1 MTPMLLQYF
10 RVKEENPDC
19 LLFFRVGDFFEMYGE
34 DACTSSRELEI
45 TLTSK
50 DAGEGNKIEMAGVP
64 FFAVDQYLHTLVS
77 KGYRV
82 AVCDQVEDAKK
93 AKGLVKREVVR
104 IVSSGTVTDPSVLD
118 KASNNY
124 LCAVR
129 WRNCQC
135 VLGLCDISTGEFF
148 VSETKAEDLSIIKE
162 ELEHFRPSEVL
173 LDVTLAETDVADYL
187 ESQKIIYRLIG
198 QFPDLNSSAE
208 LIKTCFNLKTLDSLE
223 ISSSQDA
230 LAVCAELIG
239 YLNNTQKSNL
249 LTLRRPKFHIKSDF
263 AVIDS
268 TSKKNLELV
277 ETIIGKERRGSLL
290 WALDETQTSMGARLL
305 KNWIL
310 APLIKKEPIEERL
323 DAVTE
328 LIENWTLCELLK
340 DSLKNVQDL
349 ERLLS
354 KAVFASANARDL
366 QALSRSLKAI
376 PEIKKIISR
385 CSCDLL
391 TRAALMDS
399 ADSLAE
405 YLSNSL
411 LENPPA
417 TLREGGMIADSFNED
432 LAELRNIRKSGKD
445 YISAMEER
453 ERDKTGIKN
462 LKIGF
467 NQVFGYYIEVTKL
480 NIKNIPDNYI
490 RKQTIANGERYI
502 TEELKNYESKVL
514 GAEER
519 IKSLE
524 FDLFNQIRLEVLKYS
539 EQLQA
544 IASNVAIIDV
554 LLSFA
559 NVSSIY
565 GYKKP
570 EISQDF
576 SLDIKE
582 ARHPVVE
589 RIVPNVFVKNDLF
602 LDDKNSLS
610 IITGPNMSGKS
621 TYLRQN
627 ALIAVMAQIG
637 CYVPASYAKIGIVD
651 KFFTRVG
658 ATDDLHLGQSTFM
671 VEMLETANI
680 LNNATSR
687 SLVILDEIG
696 RGTSTYDG
704 MSIAQAVIESLY
716 QDIKARALFAT
727 HFHEL
732 TALANHY
739 EGISNRRVAVR
750 ENNGDIVFLHKILS
764 GASDKSYGI
773 YVAKLAGFP
782 EKVLNR
788 SEEILSQLESSTKTV
803 PKGDRAYDRVVD
815 KSKGQLTFFAGE
827 SNSVI
832 DEIRKFNV
840 IETTPLEALNKIYKW
855 QRTIEKFK

>member
-34 DACTSSRELEI
+34 DACISSRELEI

-50 DAGEGNKIEMAGVP
+50 DSGGGTKIEMAGVP
-64 FFAVDQYLHTLVS
+64 FFAVDQYLHTLVN

-93 AKGLVKREVVR
+93 AKGLVKREVIR
-104 IVSSGTVTDPSVLD
+104 IVSSGTVTDPTVLD
-118 KASNNY
+118 KSSNNY
-124 LCAVR
+124 LCAAR
-129 WRNCQC
+129 WRNKKCILA
-135 VLGLCDISTGEFF
+135 VCDISTGDFF
-148 VSETKAEDLSIIKE
+148 VSETNAQDLTVIQE
-162 ELEHFRPSEVL
+162 ELDRFRPSEIL
-173 LDVTLAETDVADYL
+173 LDVTLADTEIADYL

-198 QFPDLNSSAE
+198 NFPDLSSSAA
-208 LIKTCFNLKTLDSLE
+208 LIKKCFNLQTLDSLE

-230 LAVCAELIG
+230 LSVCAQLIE

-249 LTLRRPKFHIKSDF
+249 LTLRRPKFYLKSDF
-263 AVIDS
+263 AIIDS
-268 TSKKNLELV
+268 ISKKNLELV

-310 APLIKKEPIEERL
+310 TPLIKAESIKERL

-328 LIENWTLCELLK
+328 LINNWTLCEKLK
-340 DSLKNVQDL
+340 DNLKNIQDI

-366 QALSRSLKAI
+366 LALMRSLKTV
-376 PEIKKIISR
+376 PEIKKILSN
-385 CSCDLL
+385 CKCALL
-391 TRAALMDS
+391 TKTALIDS
-399 ADSLAE
+399 AENLTD
-405 YLSNSL
+405 YLETSL

-417 TLREGGMIADSFNED
+417 TLREGGMIADSFNTE

-453 ERDKTGIKN
+453 EREKTNIKN

-519 IKSLE
+519 IKALE

-559 NVSSIY
+559 NVSSVY
-565 GYKKP
+565 GYTKP
-570 EISQDF
+570 EISQDCV
-576 SLDIKE
+576 LDIKE

-589 RIVPNVFVKNDLF
+589 RITSSVFVKNDLH
-602 LDDKNSLS
+602 LDENNSLS

-621 TYLRQN
+621 TYLRQS
-627 ALIAVMAQIG
+627 ALIAIMAQIG
-637 CYVPASYAKIGIVD
+637 CYVPANYAKIGIVD

-680 LNNATSR
+680 LNNATSK

-704 MSIAQAVIESLY
+704 MSIAQAVVESLY
-716 QDIKARALFAT
+716 NDIKARALFAT

-732 TALANHY
+732 TALAKHY

-750 ENNGDIVFLHKILS
+750 ENDGDIVFLHKILN

-788 SEEILSQLESSTKTV
+788 SEEILLLLESSNQTMQTDEIYCKDT
-803 PKGDRAYDRVVD
+803 PP
-815 KSKGQLTFFAGE
+815 KSKGQLTFFASE
-827 SNSVI
+827 PNPVI

-840 IETTPLEALNKIYKW
+840 METTPLEALNKIYKW
-855 QRTIEKFK
+855 QRAIEKFK